1 MAGTAAALIAI
12 GVAVMFIPGSL
23 LFHLVTGISAIACGL
38 IVLAM
43 GADMRRR
50 FRRASSAY
58 RARPGRP
65 GSYRSARASQG
76 RCGAAAC
83 WPSGQDRW

>member
-1 MAGTAAALIAI
+1 MDTDAQQDQSRAEFGRQVFRAMAGTAAALIAI

-50 FRRASSAY
+50 FRRASSA
-58 RARPGRP
+58 
-65 GSYRSARASQG
+65 
-76 RCGAAAC
+76 
-83 WPSGQDRW
+83 